1 MDTAPPSLNPS
12 GVYPVVQGRVA
23 IQNQQYWKSIGAD
36 YVYYD
41 QGPLPGYYET
51 QDDYDL
57 RWPLWYVA
65 SKGMWDSSLTSEQ
78 ILKDACRK
86 LYGSAADAMYDYYKC
101 LEDISAE
108 CIARSVVWYAAPAN
122 QMYTAANIG
131 RVNAKVSFVRQSLS
145 GVTATQRARIENQI
159 GLWETAKHHI

>member
-1 MDTAPPSLNPS
+1 M
-12 GVYPVVQGRVA
+12 QGRVA

-36 YVYYD
+36 YIYYD

-65 SKGMWDSSLTSEQ
+65 SKGMWDASLTSEQ

-86 LYGSAADAMYDYYKC
+86 LYGSAADATWRELTTVLVADDVIPAVRAALRSKFARAKNTAQGRGAIRAQTIVE
-101 LEDISAE
+101 LEKYID
-108 CIARSVVWYAAPAN
+108 RTYSV
-122 QMYTAANIG
+122 
-131 RVNAKVSFVRQSLS
+131 
-145 GVTATQRARIENQI
+145 
-159 GLWETAKHHI
+159 

>member
-1 MDTAPPSLNPS
+1 M
-12 GVYPVVQGRVA
+12 QGRVA

-36 YVYYD
+36 YIYYD

-65 SKGMWDSSLTSEQ
+65 SKGMWDASLTSEQ

-86 LYGSAADAMYDYYKC
+86 LYGSAADAMYGYYKC

-108 CIARSVVWYAAPAN
+108 CTARSVVWYSAPAN
-122 QMYTAANIG
+122 QMYTSANIN
-131 RVNAKVSFVRQSLS
+131 RVNATVATVRQSLS

-159 GLWETAKHHI
+159 ALWETAKQHI